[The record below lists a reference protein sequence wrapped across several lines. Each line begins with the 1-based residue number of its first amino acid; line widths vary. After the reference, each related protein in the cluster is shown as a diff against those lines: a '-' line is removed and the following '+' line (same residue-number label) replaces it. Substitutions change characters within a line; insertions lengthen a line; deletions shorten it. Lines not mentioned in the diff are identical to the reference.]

1 MNDVT
6 QNAVAPVDG
15 VEVRHY
21 ALAIDKDGNEVQ
33 IEIPAEAV
41 GYVQEAD
48 EGNDG
53 GKGPAPTVH

>member
-1 MNDVT
+1 MNEVT
-6 QNAVAPVDG
+6 QNAVAPIEG
-15 VEVRHY
+15 VEVKHY

-48 EGNDG
+48 ED